1 MHCDAARDGEE
12 PAPSVDGVLKLQLSS
27 GQMNVSIDGDEAVP
41 TADCADAADSLVA
54 RKTTVVC
61 LMAAEVTFTEGVVIT
76 VLAWVRATES
86 FIISMEDVKV
96 FDTL

>member
-1 MHCDAARDGEE
+1 MHCDTAREGGG

-41 TADCADAADSLVA
+41 TADCADAAESFVA
-54 RKTTVVC
+54 RETTVVC
-61 LMAAEVTFTEGVVIT
+61 LTVAEVTFTEGVVTT

-86 FIISMEDVKV
+86 FIMSMEDIKL